1 MTSQYLMTE
10 ERNLIVSLPWDKS
23 TVCIPGMF
31 ESPPL
36 PYFLSL
42 GALSLCKI
50 RKFSNISFILIIQYG
65 NLLKSQIE
73 KKEEIIYILGG

>member
-1 MTSQYLMTE
+1 MTE
-10 ERNLIVSLPWDKS
+10 ESNLIVSFLWDKS
-23 TVCIPGMF
+23 TVCLPGMIK
-31 ESPPL
+31 SLSL

-65 NLLKSQIE
+65 NLIKSQIE